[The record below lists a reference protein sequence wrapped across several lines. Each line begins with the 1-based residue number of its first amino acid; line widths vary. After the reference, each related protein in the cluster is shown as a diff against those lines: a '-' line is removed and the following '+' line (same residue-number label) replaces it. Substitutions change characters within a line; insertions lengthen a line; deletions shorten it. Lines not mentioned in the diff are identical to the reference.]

1 MSIETTLEYIHK
13 TTWLGSKPGL
23 SRTTELLEKLGN
35 PHKSLKFVHVAG
47 TNGKGSTCSFLAS
60 VLQKAGYKTGL
71 YTSPY
76 INFFNERMKING
88 NCISDSELEH
98 FTDII
103 RPHADAMEDSPTEF
117 ELITALAMKYF
128 ADNKCDIVVLEVGM
142 GGELDSTNVID
153 TPECAVITAVGLDH
167 TAFLGDTLS
176 KVASAKAGIIKG
188 GSVVCYEQ
196 SGDAYEVIKKACE
209 DKKATL
215 VTPDFTE
222 IKNLKSDIFG
232 STFDYKNYK
241 NLHICLAGSYQ
252 PLNAVTALTALEVL
266 SEKGYNIKEE
276 HIRAG
281 FEETLWAGRFEI
293 LGKNPVFILDGAH
306 NPHGM
311 TAAANSLK
319 ALFPDKKIV
328 FVTGAMAD
336 KDIAGMYSL
345 IVPIADVF
353 YTTTPENPRSMPKEQ
368 LANEIRKLGGKAEYA
383 DDFEDAIK
391 KALTKAGNS
400 GVVAALG
407 SLYFSS
413 DIRNAYIN
421 AVTDR

>member
-1 MSIETTLEYIHK
+1 MF
-13 TTWLGSKPGL
+13 
-23 SRTTELLEKLGN
+23 LLIQI
-35 PHKSLKFVHVAG
+35 
-47 TNGKGSTCSFLAS
+47 CQFL
-60 VLQKAGYKTGL
+60 YR
-71 YTSPY
+71 
-76 INFFNERMKING
+76 E
-88 NCISDSELEH
+88 
-98 FTDII
+98 
-103 RPHADAMEDSPTEF
+103 
-117 ELITALAMKYF
+117 
-128 ADNKCDIVVLEVGM
+128 
-142 GGELDSTNVID
+142 
-153 TPECAVITAVGLDH
+153 
-167 TAFLGDTLS
+167 
-176 KVASAKAGIIKG
+176 
-188 GSVVCYEQ
+188 
-196 SGDAYEVIKKACE
+196 
-209 DKKATL
+209 
-215 VTPDFTE
+215 
-222 IKNLKSDIFG
+222 
-232 STFDYKNYK
+232 
-241 NLHICLAGSYQ
+241 
-252 PLNAVTALTALEVL
+252 
-266 SEKGYNIKEE
+266 
-276 HIRAG
+276 
-281 FEETLWAGRFEI
+281 FEI

-391 KALTKAGNS
+391 KALTKAGAG